1 MAIYNETASMDGSKL
16 LKKFKEE
23 VSMENIMVCNIQA
36 KCKYA
41 IGGEAD
47 VFISSNSR
55 QHDNKHQSLLDQT
68 LDVD

>member
-1 MAIYNETASMDGSKL
+1 MDGSKL
-16 LKKFKEE
+16 LKKFKEQ

-47 VFISSNSR
+47 VFISSNLH
-55 QHDNKHQSLLDQT
+55 QHDNKHQNPLDQT
-68 LDVD
+68 QDED